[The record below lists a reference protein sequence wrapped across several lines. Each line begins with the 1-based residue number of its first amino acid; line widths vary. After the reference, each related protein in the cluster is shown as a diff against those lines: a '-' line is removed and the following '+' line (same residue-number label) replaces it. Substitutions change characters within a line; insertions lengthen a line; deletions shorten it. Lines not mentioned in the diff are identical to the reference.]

1 MENKPT
7 IKTPIQTASGFHNFA
22 FCTLHFDFPTPT
34 LPIQPSL
41 PLVLLS
47 LIPCA
52 LPPFVPSC
60 LSGHESIM
68 QNKPNFQIAKIPA
81 TSYATGIY
89 TNPPLRPAPKNKPKQ
104 TQFPRPAGVAHPPVA
119 ARIPR
124 RFTLHASR
132 STRYDIRHPT
142 YEIRSTDALLFC
154 LVED

>member
-89 TNPPLRPAPKNKPKQ
+89 TNPPLRPARKNKPNQ
-104 TQFPRPAGVAHPPVA
+104 TQFAPPQYA
-119 ARIPR
+119 TKAPCGAIRNTQYAIRDTNPISPPR

-132 STRYDIRHPT
+132 NTKH
-142 YEIRSTDALLFC
+142 
-154 LVED
+154 